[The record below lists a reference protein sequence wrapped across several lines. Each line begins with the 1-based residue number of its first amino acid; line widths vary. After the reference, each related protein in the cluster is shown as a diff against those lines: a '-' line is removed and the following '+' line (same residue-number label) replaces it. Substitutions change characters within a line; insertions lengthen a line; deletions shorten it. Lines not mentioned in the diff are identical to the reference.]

1 LRLKLDGDLTLP
13 PGKIVVKAPADKPLR
28 EVNVNGK
35 PVSGFAADEAVVGEF
50 PAEVVLRY

>member
-1 LRLKLDGDLTLP
+1 
-13 PGKIVVKAPADKPLR
+13 
-28 EVNVNGK
+28 VNVNGK

>member
-50 PAEVVLRY
+50 PAEVILKY